1 LVEAIGHAHD
11 FGLPRSGRMK
21 MGLMLIDD
29 LDRLS
34 IEPRD
39 SARTLKNRFYIG
51 EFWAVR
57 SIFTPDICSDSD
69 AERAEKPE
77 RRGQPQPEQREEQ
90 QAAGDW

>member
-1 LVEAIGHAHD
+1 
-11 FGLPRSGRMK
+11 MK

-34 IEPRD
+34 IKPRD
-39 SARTLKNRFYIG
+39 SAHILKNRFYIG

-69 AERAEKPE
+69 AERAEKP
-77 RRGQPQPEQREEQ
+77 
-90 QAAGDW
+90 

>member
-1 LVEAIGHAHD
+1 
-11 FGLPRSGRMK
+11 MK

-34 IEPRD
+34 IKPRD
-39 SARTLKNRFYIG
+39 SAHILKNRFYSG

-69 AERAEKPE
+69 AERAEKP
-77 RRGQPQPEQREEQ
+77 
-90 QAAGDW
+90 